1 MEAPVAESDLRG
13 RGELILLVEDE
24 EGIREFISG
33 LLEDNNY
40 KVLAAEN
47 SNQALQHFNENK
59 KKIDLIFTDVVLP
72 DRSGIEL
79 VEEILEENQ
88 KVGVILTSGYA
99 GDKTNW
105 ELIQSRGYRFL
116 KKPFAV
122 SELLYDIYR
131 ELRK

>member
-1 MEAPVAESDLRG
+1 
-13 RGELILLVEDE
+13 
-24 EGIREFISG
+24 
-33 LLEDNNY
+33 
-40 KVLAAEN
+40 LAARN
-47 SNQALQHFNENK
+47 STEALQHFYENK